1 MTWDPCWQLE
11 GVNIT
16 WRCVVGRDGNGA
28 GIPRPR
34 RGPAPKR
41 EKFPAPVGERGGGG
55 EENPPR
61 NGGGGGGGGIF
72 PRPRPAPL
80 PSLVEVGKIEFTNE
94 KNKVCWS
101 WLKLIKVRKS
111 QLKFFKE

>member
-1 MTWDPCWQLE
+1 MQFMSS
-11 GVNIT
+11 VS
-16 WRCVVGRDGNGA
+16 RDGNGA

-41 EKFPAPVGERGGGG
+41 GKFPAPVGEQGGGG

-61 NGGGGGGGGIF
+61 SGGGGGGGGGGIF

-80 PSLVEVGKIEFTNE
+80 PSLDKPPPHIHTT
-94 KNKVCWS
+94 S
-101 WLKLIKVRKS
+101 TP
-111 QLKFFKE
+111 KEQPDSNRS